1 MSRHYIMFMNSK
13 KFYKRNGDI
22 DMTKRILIVFLCI
35 VMVLSNNVVYAS
47 ENDQMHIEEENNL
60 SAGST
65 GGISSQNINIVN
77 KLIEENKFTS
87 IRGHG
92 FAAER
97 GNNLIDVY
105 RGLDASIVGDNNV
118 KNGADRLIINRDGTK
133 TWIQDKYYLTARDG
147 INACFDNG
155 EFRYID
161 GEGNP
166 MRIEVPSDQY
176 DDAVKIMREK
186 IEQGLI
192 PGVTDPEEA
201 VNLVKKGSLSYKQ
214 AVNTAKAGNIDSLKY
229 DAKTG
234 VVYATCA
241 FGISALVDYTVC
253 IMNGMATD
261 EAIKTAAL
269 NGVKTGGTVF
279 VTTVIAGQI
288 SKTGVMNVFVPSS
301 EALTKALG
309 SEFSD
314 AIIKAYGDGTSVL
327 KGTAKTQAAAK
338 ILRNQVLIETITI
351 VVLSADDVADLFAG
365 RISKEQL
372 IKNISLV
379 TVEAVGGSVGYVAG
393 SSIGTYIAPGIGTN
407 VGGVV
412 GSIVIG
418 SAAGY
423 AGEKIISIFYED
435 DADKMLAI
443 IDDEFTTLSEEY
455 LINEDE
461 ADTIIECLQE
471 KLTGEVLKD
480 MFASENQNEFA
491 RKLMEP
497 LFETQVAKRE
507 KIKAPTEAEMRQE
520 LKESLNGV
528 VFIH

>member
-1 MSRHYIMFMNSK
+1 MER
-13 KFYKRNGDI
+13 
-22 DMTKRILIVFLCI
+22 RILVLLLCI
-35 VMVLSNNVVYAS
+35 SLVLSNNIVVLAS
-47 ENDQMHIEEENNL
+47 DNEQLHVEEESL
-60 SAGST
+60 SAGNT
-65 GGISSQNINIVN
+65 GGLSSQNINVVN

-105 RGLDASIVGDNNV
+105 HGLDAKVVGDNNA
-118 KNGADRLIINRDGTK
+118 KDGADRLIINRDGTK

-147 INACFDNG
+147 INACFENG
-155 EFRYID
+155 KFRYID
-161 GEGNP
+161 EDGNP

-176 DDAVKIMREK
+176 DEAVKIMREK
-186 IEQGLI
+186 IEQGMI

-214 AVNTAKAGNIDSLKY
+214 AVNTAKAGNVDSLKY

-241 FGISALVDYTVC
+241 FGISAVVDYTVC
-253 IMNGMATD
+253 VMNGMTTD
-261 EAIKTAAL
+261 EAAKVAAL
-269 NGVKTGGTVF
+269 NGLKTGGTVF
-279 VTTVIAGQI
+279 ATTVIAGQI
-288 SKTGVMNVFVPSS
+288 SKTGVMNVFIPSS

-309 SEFSD
+309 SDFSD
-314 AIIKAYGDGTSVL
+314 AIIKAYGNGTSAL

-379 TVEAVGGSVGYVAG
+379 TIEAVGGSVGYVAG
-393 SSIGTYIAPGIGTN
+393 STIGTYIAPGVGTN
-407 VGGVV
+407 VGGVI
-412 GSIVIG
+412 GSIAIG

-423 AGEKIISIFYED
+423 AGEKVISIFYED
-435 DADKMLAI
+435 DADKMIAI
-443 IDDEFTTLSEEY
+443 IDEEFTTLGEEY
-455 LINEDE
+455 LIDENE
-461 ADTIIECLQE
+461 ASNIIERLQE
-471 KLTGEVLKD
+471 KLSGEVLKD

-497 LFETQVAKRE
+497 LFEEQIHKRE
-507 KIKAPTEAEMRQE
+507 IIKAPTEAEMRQE
-520 LKESLNGV
+520 LKNSLNGV